1 MDSMY
6 DIYNL
11 DLDGQLM
18 TDVEIENAANL
29 TSESV
34 HWFPPTSV
42 SIPQGPILPVFSYTA
57 TMCGA
62 RKMRLSLTPI

>member
-18 TDVEIENAANL
+18 TDVEIWVDRETGVNYVFTSSVYAGGL
-29 TSESV
+29 TVLMDRE
-34 HWFPPTSV
+34 
-42 SIPQGPILPVFSYTA
+42 GKPVISPLQ
-57 TMCGA
+57 
-62 RKMRLSLTPI
+62 RRDPE